1 MKYIVTYE
9 EGGLIYSEIVEGYD
23 NPVKAIYSLP
33 ISTRDVISVVRY
45 GE

>member
-9 EGGLIYSEIVEGYD
+9 EDGCIYSEVVENCS
-23 NPVKAIYSLP
+23 NPVKAIYSLN
-33 ISTRDVISVVRY
+33 IRSEDVISVVRY